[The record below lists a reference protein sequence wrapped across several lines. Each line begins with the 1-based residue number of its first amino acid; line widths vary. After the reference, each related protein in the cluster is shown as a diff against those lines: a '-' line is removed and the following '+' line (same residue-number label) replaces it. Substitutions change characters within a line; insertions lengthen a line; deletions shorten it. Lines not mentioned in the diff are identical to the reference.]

1 MEPENMTGRAG
12 ERLQLSCE
20 VAGRG
25 RGDQGHCT
33 WTKDGNEVEMGERVR
48 QEGCNLVME
57 PLLVGDE
64 GEYRCHSANSLVSQP
79 AMVKVEAEP
88 GRPYIVQAREGDV
101 LEVKEGLPVVLD
113 CSSQG
118 ARPAAELIWRYGKVA
133 TSGFDIQE
141 DVSRMEDG
149 RTWKTTSRFQFV
161 PLEDQSV
168 TCSAHSDAFPDP
180 KDSRALHLKVV
191 YRPRVEVEALPR
203 QAREGQDVTFTCS
216 AVASPGDVTYKWFI
230 NDNEIEG
237 QTDSMLTLER
247 GGREHNMAE
256 VRCKVENSVG
266 IGEAAT
272 TISVASQ
279 PKITSQPKS
288 VVAREGEEVN
298 LECRAEASPQPQYA
312 WVRIGKREEVVGV
325 SSVLSITAGKNT
337 VGRYLCRVF
346 VEGRAA
352 VNSEE
357 ATVSLLT
364 SPHVHLPEVVAG
376 RIADIFLYGC
386 VVEGVVQ
393 VEPLLVAVLL
403 VLKVAVRAVPVVLLD
418 RAGAV
423 HGEPA
428 RPLPPES
435 LLVHAT
441 SGQQD
446 LMQRI
451 LLHVPASQGLVVR
464 EDHGV
469 VLDVALVRPLVD
481 PAGVLGHGGAEP
493 PHVVAVHV
501 ELGPAAHHPLGELVP
516 APAAQHHARAVEAD
530 AVEQSS
536 DSGILSH
543 DGLVIRCERLW
554 ATDCALDTR
563 VLEARDPVDRSL
575 DVDPEH
581 IVVKLVQTEGK
592 VFVKLL
598 DEYGVDL
605 VTSDLQR
612 VALKLEV
619 DGGVVV
625 PDIGH
630 VLNAGDLLGD
640 HVGVLH
646 GHQGHGYAH

>member
-1 MEPENMTGRAG
+1 MRPTWKYEIEKVNIRVTTQEKIIMQSVWGQVAILALVGMVGGGPTDKLVFHKEPENMTGRAG

-33 WTKDGNEVEMGERVR
+33 WTKDGKEVEMGERVR

-191 YRPRVEVEALPR
+191 FRPRVEVEALPR
-203 QAREGQDVTFTCS
+203 QAREGQDVTFTCT
-216 AVASPGDVTYKWFI
+216 AVSSPGDVTYKWFI

-237 QTDSMLTLER
+237 QTDSVLTLER
-247 GGREHNMAE
+247 VGREHNMAE

-272 TISVASQ
+272 TISVAFQ

-298 LECRAEASPQPQYA
+298 LECRAEASPQPHYA
-312 WVRIGKREEVVGV
+312 WVKVGEREEVVGV
-325 SSVLSITAGKNT
+325 SSVLTITAGKNT

-364 SPHVHLPEVVAG
+364 SPSVHLPEVVAG
-376 RIADIFLYGC
+376 RIGEAVVVECKVESQGNTSVVWTRQPGKGRLDSLRDQTRQRVVRLENGQVTVHSELILPNIQPGDFATYGC
-386 VVEGVVQ
+386 FAQNSAGTDYKVLTLEEEQ
-393 VEPLLVAVLL
+393 VTDWVSLMVAVNTLL
-403 VLKVAVRAVPVVLLD
+403 GLTVLAGVLACHYYKKKYGGYEQPLD
-418 RAGAV
+418 RAV
-423 HGEPA
+423 
-428 RPLPPES
+428 LPPIYRGEDPTVFDEV
-435 LLVHAT
+435 LLKDGMT
-441 SGQQD
+441 ENYGSISNEYYDNSKNEKKID
-446 LMQRI
+446 LRI
-451 LLHVPASQGLVVR
+451 V
-464 EDHGV
+464 
-469 VLDVALVRPLVD
+469 
-481 PAGVLGHGGAEP
+481 
-493 PHVVAVHV
+493 
-501 ELGPAAHHPLGELVP
+501 
-516 APAAQHHARAVEAD
+516 
-530 AVEQSS
+530 
-536 DSGILSH
+536 
-543 DGLVIRCERLW
+543 
-554 ATDCALDTR
+554 
-563 VLEARDPVDRSL
+563 
-575 DVDPEH
+575 
-581 IVVKLVQTEGK
+581 
-592 VFVKLL
+592 
-598 DEYGVDL
+598 
-605 VTSDLQR
+605 
-612 VALKLEV
+612 
-619 DGGVVV
+619 
-625 PDIGH
+625 
-630 VLNAGDLLGD
+630 
-640 HVGVLH
+640 
-646 GHQGHGYAH
+646 

>member
-1 MEPENMTGRAG
+1 MNIRETTQEKIIMQSLWGQVALLALVGLVGGGPTDKLVFHKEPENMTGRAG

-33 WTKDGNEVEMGERVR
+33 WTKDGDEVEMGERVR
-48 QEGCNLVME
+48 QEGCNLVVE

-88 GRPYIVQAREGDV
+88 GRPYIVQAREGDM

-237 QTDSMLTLER
+237 QTDSVLTLER
-247 GGREHNMAE
+247 VGREHNMAE

-272 TISVASQ
+272 TISVAFQ

-312 WVRIGKREEVVGV
+312 WVKVGEREEVVGV
-325 SSVLSITAGKNT
+325 SSVLTITAGKNT

-364 SPHVHLPEVVAG
+364 SPRVHLPELVAG
-376 RIADIFLYGC
+376 RIGEAVVVECKVESQGNTSVVWTRQPGKGRLDSLRDQTRQRVVRLENGQVTVHSEMILPNIQPGDFATYGC
-386 VVEGVVQ
+386 FAQNSAGTDYKVLTLEEEQ
-393 VEPLLVAVLL
+393 VTDWVSLMVAVNTLL
-403 VLKVAVRAVPVVLLD
+403 GLTVLAGVLACHYYKKKYGGYEQPLD
-418 RAGAV
+418 RAV
-423 HGEPA
+423 
-428 RPLPPES
+428 LPPIYRGEDPTVFDEV
-435 LLVHAT
+435 LLKDGMT
-441 SGQQD
+441 ENYGSISNEYYDNSKNEKKID
-446 LMQRI
+446 LRI
-451 LLHVPASQGLVVR
+451 V
-464 EDHGV
+464 
-469 VLDVALVRPLVD
+469 
-481 PAGVLGHGGAEP
+481 
-493 PHVVAVHV
+493 
-501 ELGPAAHHPLGELVP
+501 
-516 APAAQHHARAVEAD
+516 
-530 AVEQSS
+530 
-536 DSGILSH
+536 
-543 DGLVIRCERLW
+543 
-554 ATDCALDTR
+554 
-563 VLEARDPVDRSL
+563 
-575 DVDPEH
+575 
-581 IVVKLVQTEGK
+581 
-592 VFVKLL
+592 
-598 DEYGVDL
+598 
-605 VTSDLQR
+605 
-612 VALKLEV
+612 
-619 DGGVVV
+619 
-625 PDIGH
+625 
-630 VLNAGDLLGD
+630 
-640 HVGVLH
+640 
-646 GHQGHGYAH
+646 

>member
-1 MEPENMTGRAG
+1 MRASWKYEIEKVNIRVTTQEKIIMQSLWGQVAILALVGMVGGGPTDKLVFHKEPENMTGRAG

-216 AVASPGDVTYKWFI
+216 SVASPGDVTYKWFI

-237 QTDSMLTLER
+237 QTDSVLTLER
-247 GGREHNMAE
+247 VGREHNMAE

-272 TISVASQ
+272 IISVAFQ

-312 WVRIGKREEVVGV
+312 WVRVGEREEVVGV
-325 SSVLSITAGKNT
+325 SDVLSITAGKNT

-357 ATVSLLT
+357 AAVSLLT
-364 SPHVHLPEVVAG
+364 SPRVRLPELVAG
-376 RIADIFLYGC
+376 RIGEAVVVECKVESQGNTSVVWTRQPGQGRLDSLRDQTRQRVVRSENGEVTVHSELILPNIQPGDFATYGC
-386 VVEGVVQ
+386 FAQNSAGTDYKVLTLEEEQ
-393 VEPLLVAVLL
+393 VTDWVSLMVAVNTLL
-403 VLKVAVRAVPVVLLD
+403 GLTVLAGVLACHYYKKKYTGYEQPLD
-418 RAGAV
+418 RAV
-423 HGEPA
+423 
-428 RPLPPES
+428 LPPIYRGEDPTVFDEV
-435 LLVHAT
+435 LLKDGMT
-441 SGQQD
+441 ENYGSISNEYYDNSKNEKKID
-446 LMQRI
+446 LRI
-451 LLHVPASQGLVVR
+451 V
-464 EDHGV
+464 
-469 VLDVALVRPLVD
+469 
-481 PAGVLGHGGAEP
+481 
-493 PHVVAVHV
+493 
-501 ELGPAAHHPLGELVP
+501 
-516 APAAQHHARAVEAD
+516 
-530 AVEQSS
+530 
-536 DSGILSH
+536 
-543 DGLVIRCERLW
+543 
-554 ATDCALDTR
+554 
-563 VLEARDPVDRSL
+563 
-575 DVDPEH
+575 
-581 IVVKLVQTEGK
+581 
-592 VFVKLL
+592 
-598 DEYGVDL
+598 
-605 VTSDLQR
+605 
-612 VALKLEV
+612 
-619 DGGVVV
+619 
-625 PDIGH
+625 
-630 VLNAGDLLGD
+630 
-640 HVGVLH
+640 
-646 GHQGHGYAH
+646 

>member
-1 MEPENMTGRAG
+1 MQSLWGQVALLALVGLVGGGPTDKLVFHKEPENVTGRAG

-25 RGDQGHCT
+25 WGDQGHCT
-33 WTKDGNEVEMGERVR
+33 WTKAGNEVELGERVR

-180 KDSRALHLKVV
+180 KDSRALHLKLV

-237 QTDSMLTLER
+237 QIDSVLTLER
-247 GGREHNMAE
+247 VGREHNLAE

-272 TISVASQ
+272 TISVAFQ

-312 WVRIGKREEVVGV
+312 WVRVGKREEVVGV
-325 SSVLSITAGKNT
+325 SSVLTITAGKNT

-364 SPHVHLPEVVAG
+364 SPRVHLPEVVAG
-376 RIADIFLYGC
+376 RIGEAVVVDCKVESQGNTSVVWTRQPGQGRLDSLRDQTRQRVVRSENGQVIVHSELILPNIQPGDFATYGC
-386 VVEGVVQ
+386 FAQNSAGTDYKVLDLEEEQ
-393 VEPLLVAVLL
+393 VTDWVSLMVAVNTLL
-403 VLKVAVRAVPVVLLD
+403 GLTVLAGVLACHHYKKKYGGYEQPLD
-418 RAGAV
+418 RAV
-423 HGEPA
+423 
-428 RPLPPES
+428 LPPIYRGEDPTVFDEV
-435 LLVHAT
+435 LLKDGMT
-441 SGQQD
+441 ENYGSISNEYYDNSKNEKKID
-446 LMQRI
+446 LRI
-451 LLHVPASQGLVVR
+451 V
-464 EDHGV
+464 
-469 VLDVALVRPLVD
+469 
-481 PAGVLGHGGAEP
+481 
-493 PHVVAVHV
+493 
-501 ELGPAAHHPLGELVP
+501 
-516 APAAQHHARAVEAD
+516 
-530 AVEQSS
+530 
-536 DSGILSH
+536 
-543 DGLVIRCERLW
+543 
-554 ATDCALDTR
+554 
-563 VLEARDPVDRSL
+563 
-575 DVDPEH
+575 
-581 IVVKLVQTEGK
+581 
-592 VFVKLL
+592 
-598 DEYGVDL
+598 
-605 VTSDLQR
+605 
-612 VALKLEV
+612 
-619 DGGVVV
+619 
-625 PDIGH
+625 
-630 VLNAGDLLGD
+630 
-640 HVGVLH
+640 
-646 GHQGHGYAH
+646 

>member
-1 MEPENMTGRAG
+1 VRPTWKYEIEKVNIRVTTQEKIIMQSVWGQVAILALVGMVGGGPTDKLVFHKEPENMTGRAG

-33 WTKDGNEVEMGERVR
+33 WTKDGKEVEMGERVR

-191 YRPRVEVEALPR
+191 FRPRVEVEALPR
-203 QAREGQDVTFTCS
+203 QAREGQDVTFTCT
-216 AVASPGDVTYKWFI
+216 AVSSPGDVTYKWFI

-237 QTDSMLTLER
+237 QTDSVLTLER
-247 GGREHNMAE
+247 VGREHNMAE

-272 TISVASQ
+272 TISVAFQ

-298 LECRAEASPQPQYA
+298 LECRAEASPQPHYA
-312 WVRIGKREEVVGV
+312 WVKVGEREEVVGV
-325 SSVLSITAGKNT
+325 SSVLTITAGKNT

-364 SPHVHLPEVVAG
+364 SPSVHLPEVVAG
-376 RIADIFLYGC
+376 RIGEAVVVECKVESQGNTSVVWTRQPGKGRLDSLRDQTRQRVVRLENGQVTVHSELILPNIQPGDFATYGC
-386 VVEGVVQ
+386 FAQNSAGTDYKVLTLEEEQ
-393 VEPLLVAVLL
+393 VTDWVSLMVAVNTLL
-403 VLKVAVRAVPVVLLD
+403 GLTVLAGVLACHYYKKKYGGYEQPLD
-418 RAGAV
+418 RAV
-423 HGEPA
+423 
-428 RPLPPES
+428 LPPIYRGEDPTVFDEV
-435 LLVHAT
+435 LLKDGMT
-441 SGQQD
+441 ENYGSISNEYYDNSKNEKKID
-446 LMQRI
+446 LRI
-451 LLHVPASQGLVVR
+451 V
-464 EDHGV
+464 
-469 VLDVALVRPLVD
+469 
-481 PAGVLGHGGAEP
+481 
-493 PHVVAVHV
+493 
-501 ELGPAAHHPLGELVP
+501 
-516 APAAQHHARAVEAD
+516 
-530 AVEQSS
+530 
-536 DSGILSH
+536 
-543 DGLVIRCERLW
+543 
-554 ATDCALDTR
+554 
-563 VLEARDPVDRSL
+563 
-575 DVDPEH
+575 
-581 IVVKLVQTEGK
+581 
-592 VFVKLL
+592 
-598 DEYGVDL
+598 
-605 VTSDLQR
+605 
-612 VALKLEV
+612 
-619 DGGVVV
+619 
-625 PDIGH
+625 
-630 VLNAGDLLGD
+630 
-640 HVGVLH
+640 
-646 GHQGHGYAH
+646 

>member
-1 MEPENMTGRAG
+1 MNIRETTQEKIIMQSLWGQVAIMALVGMVGGGPTDKLVFHKEPENMTGRAG

-33 WTKDGNEVEMGERVR
+33 WTKDGTEVEMGERVR

-64 GEYRCHSANSLVSQP
+64 GEYRCHSTNSLVSQP

-180 KDSRALHLKVV
+180 RDSRALHLKVV

-216 AVASPGDVTYKWFI
+216 VVASPGDVTYKWFI

-237 QTDSMLTLER
+237 QTDSVLTLER
-247 GGREHNMAE
+247 VGREHNMAE

-272 TISVASQ
+272 TISVAFQ

-312 WVRIGKREEVVGV
+312 WVRVGEREEVVGV
-325 SSVLSITAGKNT
+325 SSVLTITAGKNT

-352 VNSEE
+352 VNSKE

-364 SPHVHLPEVVAG
+364 SPHVHLPELVAG
-376 RIADIFLYGC
+376 RIGEAVVVECKVESQGNTSVVWTRQPGQGRLDSLRDQTRQRVVRSENGEVTVLSELILPNIQPGDFATYGC
-386 VVEGVVQ
+386 FAQNSAGTDYKVLTLEEEQ
-393 VEPLLVAVLL
+393 VTDWVSLMVAVNTLL
-403 VLKVAVRAVPVVLLD
+403 GLTVLAGVLACHYYKKKYQGYEQPLD
-418 RAGAV
+418 RAV
-423 HGEPA
+423 
-428 RPLPPES
+428 LPPIYRGEDPTVFDEV
-435 LLVHAT
+435 LLT
-441 SGQQD
+441 DGMTENYGSISNEYYDNSKNEKKID
-446 LMQRI
+446 LRI
-451 LLHVPASQGLVVR
+451 V
-464 EDHGV
+464 
-469 VLDVALVRPLVD
+469 
-481 PAGVLGHGGAEP
+481 
-493 PHVVAVHV
+493 
-501 ELGPAAHHPLGELVP
+501 
-516 APAAQHHARAVEAD
+516 
-530 AVEQSS
+530 
-536 DSGILSH
+536 
-543 DGLVIRCERLW
+543 
-554 ATDCALDTR
+554 
-563 VLEARDPVDRSL
+563 
-575 DVDPEH
+575 
-581 IVVKLVQTEGK
+581 
-592 VFVKLL
+592 
-598 DEYGVDL
+598 
-605 VTSDLQR
+605 
-612 VALKLEV
+612 
-619 DGGVVV
+619 
-625 PDIGH
+625 
-630 VLNAGDLLGD
+630 
-640 HVGVLH
+640 
-646 GHQGHGYAH
+646 